1 MKTTIMEKQII
12 GRKPQIQVLND
23 ALTSPKPEMLA
34 LIGRRRVGKTFLI
47 RQVYEN
53 RIDFELTGLQDGN
66 TKAQLQNFQI
76 AFSRY
81 FPTIELTE
89 KPQNWLAAFHQLS
102 LALDKLPKTEKMV
115 VFIDEL
121 PWLDASKS
129 DFVMALGWFW
139 NSWASQKNIVLAI
152 CGSSAS
158 WMIKKIINDRDGL
171 HNRVTKLV
179 MLYPFTLSET
189 EAYFKY
195 RNINLNRSLILQIYM
210 VMGGIPMYLDQMKSG
225 LSAMQNIQAICFERD
240 GYLKNEFERLLSS
253 LFKNYQNHV
262 NIIRALASKNM
273 GLTRTEIISLTKYS
287 NGGMLTEILDELEK
301 SGFIMIQSGL
311 GKRVKDSIYRLSDP
325 YSLFYLTFIEPL
337 GKNSIVEFNA
347 MSDLLAWKTWC
358 GYAFENV
365 CFYHLKSIRNALGIA
380 GVGTRTGSF
389 YAKATEEMAGAQID
403 LIIDRNDQVM
413 NLCEVKYSVNE
424 YTVTKKDV
432 ENFEHKKRVFR
443 YYSKTN
449 KHIFTSLITTNG
461 VVNNAQKV
469 NYIDQVVVLD
479 DLFKD

>member
-1 MKTTIMEKQII
+1 MEKQII
-12 GRKPQIQVLND
+12 GRKSQINTLKD
-23 ALTSPKPEMLA
+23 ALTSSKPEMVA

-47 RQVYEN
+47 RQVYQN

-76 AFSRY
+76 TFSKY
-81 FPTIELTE
+81 FSALELNE

-102 LALDKLPKTEKMV
+102 LALDKLSKSEKMV

-129 DFVMALGWFW
+129 DFIMALGWFW

-158 WMIKKIINDRDGL
+158 WMIKKIINDRGGL

-189 EAYFKY
+189 EEYFRY
-195 RNINLNRSLILQIYM
+195 RNINMNRTLILQIYM
-210 VMGGIPMYLDQMKSG
+210 VMGGIPMYLDQLKSG
-225 LSAMQNIQAICFERD
+225 LSAMQNIQEICFERD
-240 GYLKNEFERLLSS
+240 GYLKNEFERLLAS
-253 LFKNYQNHV
+253 LFKNYHHHV
-262 NIIRALASKNM
+262 NIIRALATKNM
-273 GLTRTEIISLTKYS
+273 GLTRSEIISLTKYS

-301 SGFIMIQSGL
+301 SGFISIQNSL
-311 GKRVKDSIYRLSDP
+311 GKRLKDSIYRLSDP

-337 GKNSIVEFNA
+337 GKNLVVEFNS
-347 MSDLLAWKTWC
+347 MSDLPAWKTWC

-365 CFYHLKSIRNALGIA
+365 CFYHLKAIKKALGIA
-380 GVGTRTGSF
+380 GVSTRTGSF
-389 YAKATEEMAGAQID
+389 YAKATDEISGAQID

-413 NLCEVKYSVNE
+413 NLCEVKYSINE

-432 ENFEHKKRVFR
+432 ENLERKKGVFR
-443 YYSKTN
+443 YYSKTK

-461 VVNNAQKV
+461 VVNNTQKI
-469 NYIDQVVVLD
+469 NYIDHVVVLD
-479 DLFKD
+479 DLFIE